1 MKATPFEFRF
11 RVLILGVIY
20 FLGFWAPWERYA
32 AASTYTAWLTLSTSI
47 ARLHWLPLNEATM
60 AVTVLAILFAFAG
73 AAMRFWGTAY
83 LGAAVVHSGAMEGV
97 QVVAAGPYRY
107 VRNPLYLGS
116 ILFSV
121 AIAILMPPTGA
132 IFFLVATVL
141 FYFRLMLGEEA
152 FLAAQQ
158 GETYLAYKQR
168 VPRILPSLMARLAAS
183 ETSPRWAQSLFGEIY
198 PLGMACCF
206 AVLAWRY
213 NAEILIQCLIV
224 CFGVSLV
231 TRALLPKKPSTTTA

>member
-1 MKATPFEFRF
+1 MKAMQFEFRF
-11 RVLILGVIY
+11 RVLILGVFY
-20 FLGFWAPWERYA
+20 LLGFWAPWERY
-32 AASTYTAWLTLSTSI
+32 STRSIYTAWLTLSTSV

-73 AAMRFWGTAY
+73 ALMRLWGTAY
-83 LGAAVVHSGAMEGV
+83 LGATIVNSGAMDGA
-97 QVVAAGPYRY
+97 QVVAAGPYRH

-116 ILFSV
+116 MLFSV
-121 AIAILMPPTGA
+121 AVAILMPPTGA
-132 IFFLVATVL
+132 IFFVVASVV

-152 FLAAQQ
+152 FLTVQQ
-158 GETYLAYKQR
+158 GEAYLAYKR
-168 VPRILPSLMARLAAS
+168 SVPRILPSFAPRLAAS
-183 ETSPRWAQSLFGEIY
+183 EVSPRWPQSLLAEIY

-213 NAEILIQCLIV
+213 NAQILTQCLII

-231 TRALLPKKPSTTTA
+231 TRALLPKKPSTAAA